1 MKDIKMNV
9 KKIRKISEVNE
20 GGSVWVD
27 RVIYFEALT
36 PLSETDTC
44 TMIARY
50 FNGGLDFNTS
60 INITPSLSNMSGS
73 FKISTENNQN
83 PVRQLE
89 YTIPVAEE
97 LIRIIEKKEYQYENE
112 CVEQFVLAWVGDF
125 RFICE
130 S

>member
-1 MKDIKMNV
+1 MKNIKMNV

-20 GGSVWVD
+20 GGCVWVD

-44 TMIARY
+44 AMIARY

-60 INITPSLSNMSGS
+60 INITPPLSNMSGS
-73 FKISTENNQN
+73 FKISKENNKN
-83 PVRQLE
+83 PIRQLE

-125 RFICE
+125 RFIYE